1 MIHWS
6 INIYNLCLV
15 QLISKTQQLK
25 FQSFQHFVHSM
36 KFLSDSSHLG
46 WRGSFIFH
54 LNREPFN
61 NYPRY
66 ICQVVVISWMK
77 IFICIFFCIIYKLKN
92 SNKQM
97 AKFKNL
103 NKRNIFNSF
112 QCKIYMFWWFKDT
125 FFLLIEAIFVWR
137 KLKCDMLVTTHN
149 WW

>member
-1 MIHWS
+1 MFNAIGYIGRPLRTLYLGIKFQPWRSTTTCFIMIHWS

-36 KFLSDSSHLG
+36 KLLSDSSHLG

-61 NYPRY
+61 NYPSY
-66 ICQVVVISWMK
+66 ICQVAVTSWMK

-97 AKFKNL
+97 AKLKN
-103 NKRNIFNSF
+103 
-112 QCKIYMFWWFKDT
+112 
-125 FFLLIEAIFVWR
+125 
-137 KLKCDMLVTTHN
+137 
-149 WW
+149 